1 MIVIA
6 QLYLLLRIHVA
17 CNNISLSLCVLS
29 SFSFLF
35 LPCTQVEC
43 GHCSV
48 FLFQYWAGLP
58 NFLIQMHIPASHF
71 FHHSSGIKAQ
81 LKPLLFFS
89 QIVLTLVAVVPRSL
103 PALSW
108 ICLQTKR
115 CKSLSVLTC
124 LPTLHLLS
132 SPATQKRE
140 PRKNWVQKYSEHSS
154 FLWFTGNTF
163 NLFFL
168 FWKSSGTPLFHP
180 LYCKILIRDYLAESR
195 LQHCLCK

>member
-1 MIVIA
+1 MLPIKTLASCSNIGRGCPTFWSRCA
-6 QLYLLLRIHVA
+6 FLLRIF
-17 CNNISLSLCVLS
+17 S
-29 SFSFLF
+29 SIL
-35 LPCTQVEC
+35 
-43 GHCSV
+43 
-48 FLFQYWAGLP
+48 W
-58 NFLIQMHIPASHF
+58 NKRPAETF
-71 FHHSSGIKAQ
+71 A
-81 LKPLLFFS
+81 LFS
-89 QIVLTLVAVVPRSL
+89 QIVLTLVVVVPHSL

-154 FLWFTGNTF
+154 FLWFIGNIF

-168 FWKSSGTPLFHP
+168 FWKSSGTQLFHP
-180 LYCKILIRDYLAESR
+180 LYCKILTRDYLPESY
-195 LQHCLCK
+195 LQCCLCK